1 MSVHIFAFLKFGSF
15 ENILDLYE
23 NGTIYMNPIEYFRK
37 TEDGKLRGDEYE
49 GATRVINSLPGTFR
63 IPNVD
68 KDFQY
73 KKIHIKESF
82 ETILGNIYSLYAISS
97 HGFTNPNDFKIDE
110 RNKSFGTHG
119 LLIKDVNYFIKS
131 IEKKLL
137 EGKNEFYHGLVE
149 YYDKTSIC
157 KNDITLFEKPNEFE
171 YQNEFRFLVYN
182 NKVEPIKFQI
192 GSLHNVAEIH
202 EMNVITKIELKLK
215 NSKVNNL

>member
-1 MSVHIFAFLKFGSF
+1 MSVHIFAFLKFGNLS
-15 ENILDLYE
+15 
-23 NGTIYMNPIEYFRK
+23 
-37 TEDGKLRGDEYE
+37 GDEYE
-49 GATRVINSLPGTFR
+49 GATRVINSLPGTLR

-82 ETILGNIYSLYAISS
+82 ETILGNIFSLYAISS
-97 HGFTNPNDFKIDE
+97 HGFTNPNEFKIDD

-131 IEKKLL
+131 IEKILL
-137 EGKNEFYHGLVE
+137 EKKKEFYHGFVE
-149 YYDKTSIC
+149 YYEKTSSC

-171 YQNEFRFLVYN
+171 YQKEFRFLVFN
-182 NKVEPIKFQI
+182 DKVEPIKFQI

-202 EMNVITKIELKLK
+202 EMNVITQIELKLK
-215 NSKVNNL
+215 NL